1 VPAAHVIT
9 NCIAFDNVAKGFTD
23 NGQEGDFSLSHNTAW
38 NNGDVGFRLASSK
51 STVKDSIAVTN
62 KGTTGSS
69 AQVDFSGSQTTSG
82 NSWQDGKTWSDGSFK
97 SVDTK
102 LVKGV
107 RQASGKIAASEFL
120 LPKTG
125 TLGATTHW

>member
-1 VPAAHVIT
+1 M
-9 NCIAFDNVAKGFTD
+9 
-23 NGQEGDFSLSHNTAW
+23 
-38 NNGDVGFRLASSK
+38 GFRLASSK

-69 AQVDFSGSQTTSG
+69 AQVDFGKKRSQTTSR